1 MAVSIRRSLT
11 LSAQQ
16 LGKAARELLERVDSG
31 EEVSI
36 RDIKELTAVL
46 KDLLALENTLDGE
59 QRAENIRVVFEGEA
73 EEWSK

>member
-1 MAVSIRRSLT
+1 MAVSIKESLA

-16 LGKAARELLERVDSG
+16 LSKAARELLGRTEAG

-46 KDLLALENTLDGE
+46 KELLSLENTLAGE
-59 QRAENIRVVFEGEA
+59 SRAESIRVVFEGEA